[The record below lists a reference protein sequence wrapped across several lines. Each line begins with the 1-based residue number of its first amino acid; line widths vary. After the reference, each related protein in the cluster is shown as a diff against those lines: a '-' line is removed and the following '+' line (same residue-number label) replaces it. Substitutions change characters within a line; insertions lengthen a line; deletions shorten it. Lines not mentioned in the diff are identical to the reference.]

1 MCIVNKKMTTYNM
14 HAFDD
19 ENEFYDADESSNYY
33 YWIIAGVASATIIA
47 LLMIFIR
54 LKVRKKQGA

>member
-1 MCIVNKKMTTYNM
+1 MTTYNM